1 MSKILACK
9 RDAAPSLSYLTEGAP
24 LAERRAGRSIS
35 ASLLSR
41 DIVDASFEPAPGRTP
56 PPADGC
62 CRMRPG
68 CTSFDS
74 LRSTNQHER
83 SNACSCGGGGQSC
96 SSDQLQLSRV
106 RVCGGVR
113 SSHYVEAATDRL
125 LSTVPQRS
133 MISND
138 IPAGSAT
145 ANSGT
150 CSPQSPIGKRVFL
163 VSIGPKVSIL

>member
-1 MSKILACK
+1 MASR
-9 RDAAPSLSYLTEGAP
+9 RDAARGSSTALLDGRGASW
-24 LAERRAGRSIS
+24 RAACRKEQSIFLRSSHLGGR
-35 ASLLSR
+35 AF
-41 DIVDASFEPAPGRTP
+41 VPNPGRPP

-68 CTSFDS
+68 FTSIDS

-125 LSTVPQRS
+125 LSTVPQRLLMVFDS
-133 MISND
+133 D
-138 IPAGSAT
+138 TRSAT
-145 ANSGT
+145 ASSGT